1 MLVESKQMCQII
13 AKLTV
18 LLMLLIAGV
27 ATAGQGIW
35 QDVSPQSRDV
45 SNTTGLFQADDG
57 ALRTRL
63 TLAPHESTGNW
74 SHQIELPK
82 NC

>member
-1 MLVESKQMCQII
+1 MCQII

-57 ALRTRL
+57 ALRCCFGAFNL
-63 TLAPHESTGNW
+63 C
-74 SHQIELPK
+74 SHLCYECANFPYMFLMT
-82 NC
+82 

>member
-1 MLVESKQMCQII
+1 MCQII

-35 QDVSPQSRDV
+35 QDATPRSA
-45 SNTTGLFQADDG
+45 GLD
-57 ALRTRL
+57 
-63 TLAPHESTGNW
+63 S
-74 SHQIELPK
+74 
-82 NC
+82 